1 MSVKVPVQFVFS
13 DGRSSSIQ
21 VERGSSILAA
31 CKEEGL
37 SLLVDC
43 EEGICGTCQALASC
57 GSLDMEPFTDGLL
70 SDSEIKDGVV
80 LMCRTKA
87 TGPVVIELPYSSRDA
102 QVEGDEAPTTA
113 TVVNVQEA
121 SRETMTLTLEAERPV
136 AFLPGQYVN
145 ISPQAGLERS
155 FSMANAPDATTLIFH
170 IALRPDGKFCN
181 WLSAA
186 QPGAT
191 VQLSPARGTF
201 FLRDDLRPKVMVA
214 GGTGLA
220 PFLAM
225 LRKLAASNEQQRGVS
240 VTLLVGARS
249 ERHLF
254 EKETLDFLRGK
265 LPGLDFRYACDEVD
279 EGSHTRQGRI
289 TEMLGE
295 IELDRAA
302 TVYVCGPP
310 PMVEAARQTLK
321 SRQFP
326 LKQFL
331 AEKFTG

>member
-1 MSVKVPVQFVFS
+1 MNVKVPVQLVFS

-21 VERGSSILAA
+21 VELGASILAA
-31 CKEEGL
+31 CKQEGL

-43 EEGICGTCQALASC
+43 EEGVCGTCQARASC
-57 GSLDMEPFTDGLL
+57 GSLDMEPFTEGLL
-70 SDSEIKDGVV
+70 SDAEIKDGVV
-80 LMCRTKA
+80 LVCRTRA

-102 QVEGDEAPTTA
+102 QVEGDEAPATA

-121 SRETMTLTLEAERPV
+121 SRETMTLTLETERPF

-145 ISPQAGLERS
+145 ISPQPGLERS

-170 IALRPDGKFCN
+170 IALRSDGKFCN

-191 VQLSPARGTF
+191 VQFSPARGTF

-225 LRKLAASNEQQRGVS
+225 LRKLAVSNEQQRCAS
-240 VTLLVGARS
+240 ITLLVGARS
-249 ERHLF
+249 EHHLF
-254 EKETLDFLRGK
+254 EKAALDALRAE
-265 LPGLDFRYACDEVD
+265 LPGLDIRYACDEVD
-279 EGSHTRQGRI
+279 EGSRTRQGRV

-295 IELDRAA
+295 IELDRTA

-310 PMVEAARQTLK
+310 PMVEAARQILK

-326 LKQFL
+326 LRQFL
-331 AEKFTG
+331 AEKFIG

>member
-21 VERGSSILAA
+21 VEPGASVLAA
-31 CKEEGL
+31 CKEEGI

-43 EEGICGTCQALASC
+43 EEGVCGTCQARASC
-57 GSLDMEPFTDGLL
+57 GSLDMEPFSEGLL
-70 SDSEIKDGVV
+70 SDAEIEDGFV
-80 LMCRTKA
+80 LVCRTRAK
-87 TGPVVIELPYSSRDA
+87 GPVVIELPYSSRDA
-102 QVEGDEAPTTA
+102 QIEGDETPTTA
-113 TVVNVQEA
+113 TVVNVQET
-121 SRETMTLTLEAERPV
+121 SRETMTLTLETRTPF

-145 ISPQAGLERS
+145 ISPQPGLERS
-155 FSMANAPDATTLIFH
+155 FSMANAPDATTLVFH
-170 IALRPDGKFCN
+170 IALRADGRFCN
-181 WLSAA
+181 WLRAA
-186 QPGAT
+186 PPGAT

-225 LRKLAASNEQQRGVS
+225 LRSLAAGSAPQRSAS

-254 EKETLDFLRGK
+254 EKAALDALRAE
-265 LPGLDFRYACDEVD
+265 LPGLDVRYACDEVD
-279 EGSHTRQGRI
+279 EGSPTRQGRV
-289 TEMLGE
+289 TDMLGE

-302 TVYVCGPP
+302 TVYACGPP

-321 SRQFP
+321 GLQFP
-326 LKQFL
+326 LRQFL

>member
-21 VERGSSILAA
+21 VERGASVLAA
-31 CKEEGL
+31 CKEAGI

-43 EEGICGTCQALASC
+43 EEGVCGTCQGRASC
-57 GSLDMEPFTDGLL
+57 GSLDMEPFTEGLL
-70 SDSEIKDGVV
+70 SASEINDGFV
-80 LMCRTKA
+80 LVCRTRA

-102 QVEGDEAPTTA
+102 QVEGDETPTTA

-121 SRETMTLTLEAERPV
+121 SRETMTLTLETQGPF

-145 ISPQAGLERS
+145 ISPHPGLERS
-155 FSMANAPDATTLIFH
+155 FSMANAPDATTLVFH
-170 IALRPDGKFCN
+170 IALRSDGKFCN
-181 WLSAA
+181 WLRAA
-186 QPGAT
+186 PPGAT

-225 LRKLAASNEQQRGVS
+225 LRSLAAGSGPQRSAS

-254 EKETLDFLRGK
+254 EKAALDALRVE
-265 LPGLDFRYACDEVD
+265 LPGLDVRYACDEVA
-279 EGSHTRQGRI
+279 EGSPTRQGRV
-289 TEMLGE
+289 TDMLGE

-310 PMVEAARQTLK
+310 PMVEAARQALK